1 MRYDPIPNSL
11 FKHNRA
17 KLQKLLKPSSIAIIN
32 SADSMPRNGDS
43 HFTYRQNSDLFY
55 LTGITQ
61 EETAL
66 VLLQDGT
73 EILFIQKPEKLRE
86 TWEGR
91 KLTDE
96 EASHISGIK
105 KVKYMVDFE
114 QELKNLAS
122 KAEILYLNKNENARY
137 HSEVETK
144 DDRFIHKMKEW
155 FPLHEFERLAP
166 ILSSL
171 RLLKEPQEIEL
182 ISKACHITR
191 DGFLRV
197 LKNIKPGMKEYEV
210 EAELAYEFIRQG
222 ASGHAFETIVASGE
236 NACYLHYNKNN
247 QPLVDGTMVLIDFG
261 SEYAQYAS
269 DCSRTI
275 PVNGK
280 YSKRQRQVYE
290 ACLDVFFYAQSII
303 RPGVSIIDCQKN
315 VCAKMESELI
325 KLGLF
330 THADVKNQDP
340 KEPLYRNYFM
350 HGVSHYMGLDTHD
363 VGDRDIFLQPGMVL
377 TCEPGIYILEEKIG
391 VRIENDLLITE
402 TGNLDLMADIPIYP
416 SDIEKI
422 MAER

>member
-1 MRYDPIPNSL
+1 MRYEHIPNSL
-11 FKHNRA
+11 FKRNRA
-17 KLQKLLKPSSIAIIN
+17 KLQKLIKHNSVAIVN
-32 SADSMPRNGDS
+32 AADQMPRNGDA
-43 HFTYRQNSDLFY
+43 HFPYRQNSDLFY

-66 VLLQDGT
+66 ILLHDGT

-91 KLTDE
+91 KLTED
-96 EASHISGIK
+96 EASHISGIPN
-105 KVKYMVDFE
+105 VKYSVDFD
-114 QELKNLAS
+114 QELKNLVAKS
-122 KAEILYLNKNENARY
+122 ENIYLNKNENARY
-137 HSEVETK
+137 QSLVETK
-144 DDRFIHKMKEW
+144 DDRFIRYIHDS
-155 FPLHEFERLAP
+155 FPLHNFERLAP
-166 ILSSL
+166 LLSSL
-171 RLLKEPQEIEL
+171 RMIKEPEEIEL
-182 ISKACHITR
+182 ISKACSITR

-197 LKNIKPGMKEYEV
+197 LQNCKVGMKEYEL
-210 EAELAYEFIRQG
+210 EAELSYEFIRQG

-247 QPLVDGTMVLIDFG
+247 QPMLDGTMVLIDFG
-261 SEYAQYAS
+261 SEYASYAS

-280 YSKRQRQVYE
+280 YTKRQRQVYD
-290 ACLDVFFYAQSII
+290 ACLEVFLYAQSVI
-303 RPGVSIIDCQKN
+303 RPGISIVDCQKL

-330 THADVKNQDP
+330 THDDVKKQNP

-363 VGDRDIFLQPGMVL
+363 VGDREMLLQPGMVL

-402 TGNLDLMADIPIYP
+402 TGNRDLMADIPIYP
-416 SDIEKI
+416 SDIEKL
-422 MAER
+422 MQVR

>member
-1 MRYDPIPNSL
+1 MRYESIPNSL
-11 FKHNRA
+11 FKRNRA
-17 KLQKLLKPSSIAIIN
+17 KLQKLLKRNSVAIVN
-32 SADSMPRNGDS
+32 AADQMPRNGDA
-43 HFTYRQNSDLFY
+43 HFPYRQHSDLFY

-66 VLLQDGT
+66 ILLHDGT
-73 EILFIQKPEKLRE
+73 EILFIQKPERLRE

-91 KLTDE
+91 KLTEE
-96 EASHISGIK
+96 EASHISGITN
-105 KVKYMVDFE
+105 VKYSVDFD
-114 QELKNLAS
+114 QELKNLVAKS
-122 KAEILYLNKNENARY
+122 DNIYLNKNENARY
-137 HSEVETK
+137 QSLVETK
-144 DDRFIHKMKEW
+144 DDRFIRYMHDS
-155 FPLHEFERLAP
+155 FPLHNFERLAP

-171 RLLKEPQEIEL
+171 RMIKEPEEIEL
-182 ISKACHITR
+182 ISKACSITR

-197 LKNIKPGMKEYEV
+197 LQNCKAGMKEYEL
-210 EAELAYEFIRQG
+210 EAELSYEFIRQG

-247 QPLVDGTMVLIDFG
+247 QPMVDGTMVLIDFG
-261 SEYAQYAS
+261 AEYASYAS

-280 YSKRQRQVYE
+280 YTKRQRQVYD
-290 ACLDVFFYAQSII
+290 ACLEVFLYAQSVI
-303 RPGVSIIDCQKN
+303 RPGISIVDCQKL

-330 THADVKNQDP
+330 THDDVKNQNP

-363 VGDRDIFLQPGMVL
+363 VGDREMLLQPGMVL

-402 TGNLDLMADIPIYP
+402 TGNRDLMADIPIYP
-416 SDIEKI
+416 SDIEKL
-422 MAER
+422 MQVR